1 MHPFN
6 VLQRYASQKD
16 KNHLS
21 KLKIFKILWVK
32 YTIMAEIY
40 DRITESYDL
49 LTGDKRID
57 DLYDLFIFKLY
68 DH

>member
-1 MHPFN
+1 M
-6 VLQRYASQKD
+6 
-16 KNHLS
+16 
-21 KLKIFKILWVK
+21 
-32 YTIMAEIY
+32 TEIY